1 LQYFSF
7 LERRRNNS
15 ILTKNNIM
23 KRKVNAIWNGNGAD
37 GNGFLSA
44 QSGAFD
50 KMPYSFKTRF
60 ENDEGKLGTNP
71 EELIAAAHA
80 GCFNMKLSFVLNEA
94 GYNPEEL
101 NTDAIL
107 TFVDGKIISIELN
120 LNAKVP
126 GLSKDE
132 FKELAEDAKKNC
144 PISGALNCDIIL
156 NPTLI

>member
-1 LQYFSF
+1 
-7 LERRRNNS
+7 
-15 ILTKNNIM
+15 M
-23 KRKVNAIWNGNGAD
+23 KRKVNAIWIGDGAD
-37 GNGFLSA
+37 GNGVLSA
-44 QSGAFD
+44 QSGAFE

-94 GYNPEEL
+94 GYSPEEL
-101 NTDAIL
+101 NTDAVL
-107 TFVDGKIISIELN
+107 TFEDGKIISIELN
-120 LNAKVP
+120 LSAKVS
-126 GLSKDE
+126 GVSKE
-132 FKELAEDAKKNC
+132 VFKELAEDAKRNC

>member
-1 LQYFSF
+1 
-7 LERRRNNS
+7 
-15 ILTKNNIM
+15 M
-23 KRKVNAIWNGNGAD
+23 KRKVNAIWIGDGAD
-37 GNGFLSA
+37 GNGLLSA
-44 QSGAFD
+44 QSGAFE

-101 NTDAIL
+101 NTDAVL

-120 LNAKVP
+120 LSAKVP
-126 GLSKDE
+126 GVSIEE

-144 PISGALNCDIIL
+144 PISGALNCEIIL
-156 NPTLI
+156 KPSLI

>member
-1 LQYFSF
+1 
-7 LERRRNNS
+7 
-15 ILTKNNIM
+15 M
-23 KRKVNAIWNGNGAD
+23 KRKVNAIWKGDGAD
-37 GNGFLSA
+37 GNGVLTA

-126 GLSKDE
+126 GVSKDE

>member
-1 LQYFSF
+1 
-7 LERRRNNS
+7 
-15 ILTKNNIM
+15 M

-126 GLSKDE
+126 GVSKDE